1 MKIQQIIAQIPDTD
15 VNIPR
20 VTGDQALIESVLQIV
35 FATTTIIAVL
45 IITIAGITY
54 VLSGGNPETTSRAK
68 DAILYA
74 IIGLVISL
82 LALTIVAF
90 VLGRVG

>member
-1 MKIQQIIAQIPDTD
+1 MLQQIIAQISDTD
-15 VNIPR
+15 VNVPR
-20 VTGDQALIESVLQIV
+20 VTGYQALIENVLQIV

-54 VLSGGNPETTSRAK
+54 VVSGGNPETTSRAK

-74 IIGLVISL
+74 LIGLAVSL
-82 LALTIVAF
+82 LALTIVTY